1 MGSGNHEVVDVSSDE
16 EEEVDTRVDEDF
28 DWLNDLSSDSTDVV
42 EVLSEMKGSVDSL
55 YRKPKALEDDD
66 DDCVILDGDPD
77 KTTKTDTDDKLAK
90 DDDDDDDEVLV
101 VGQKGEIACRD
112 FPHPRH
118 SCAKYFFNSTSHE
131 KYCDM
136 CHCYVCD
143 IPAPCAYWCIAV
155 SSIDHCHA
163 NDKEKIWRNQREF
176 FRTGTMPTEPSPKPL
191 PASPTVTRQIPPSPI
206 PNIIRLSQNPLPGS
220 MIGIR
225 PCSSSS
231 RVAANL
237 SNVSARQRSP
247 HNHGLQSL
255 IGGRS
260 NIIRKDRSSYSGA
273 NLRSRMASSG
283 TRYSGNSVR
292 VGLHTNGKVSQST
305 HHIPSVVAPP
315 TITAEM
321 YAQQQQQRSRQLNV
335 PDYRAAVTGSQSNL
349 YTQHSVQSKSV
360 GQFQANA
367 GLFAPPEP
375 PLTTGGLQAQTVQ
388 QQPPGSNDNNVLQTK
403 LSEVESWLMDS
414 SNQVGLVSPLPEPV
428 GEDNVSPL
436 TFDFENFLN
445 D

>member
-16 EEEVDTRVDEDF
+16 EEVDEDF
-28 DWLNDLSSDSTDVV
+28 DWRNDLSSDSTDVV
-42 EVLSEMKGSVDSL
+42 EVLSEMKGSVDSH
-55 YRKPKALEDDD
+55 YRKPKAKALEEDD

-77 KTTKTDTDDKLAK
+77 KTTKTDTDKLAK
-90 DDDDDDDEVLV
+90 DDDEVLV

-118 SCAKYFFNSTSHE
+118 SCANYSFNSTSHE

-155 SSIDHCHA
+155 SSIEHCHA

-191 PASPTVTRQIPPSPI
+191 PASPTATRHIPPSPI

-292 VGLHTNGKVSQST
+292 VGLHTNAKVSQST
-305 HHIPSVVAPP
+305 HHVPSVVAPP

-321 YAQQQQQRSRQLNV
+321 YAQQQQRSPHLNI
-335 PDYRAAVTGSQSNL
+335 PDYRAAVTGSNL

-388 QQPPGSNDNNVLQTK
+388 QQPPGTNENVLQTK

>member
-16 EEEVDTRVDEDF
+16 EEVDEDF

-42 EVLSEMKGSVDSL
+42 EVLSEMKGSVDSH
-55 YRKPKALEDDD
+55 YRKPKAKALEEDD

-77 KTTKTDTDDKLAK
+77 KTTKTDTDKLAK
-90 DDDDDDDEVLV
+90 DDDEVLV

-118 SCAKYFFNSTSHE
+118 SCANYSFNSTSHE

-155 SSIDHCHA
+155 SSIEHCHA

-191 PASPTVTRQIPPSPI
+191 PASPTATRHIPPSPI

-255 IGGRS
+255 VGGRS

-292 VGLHTNGKVSQST
+292 VGLHTNAKVSQST

-321 YAQQQQQRSRQLNV
+321 YAQQQQRSPHLNI
-335 PDYRAAVTGSQSNL
+335 PDYRAAVTGSNL

-388 QQPPGSNDNNVLQTK
+388 QQPPGTNENVLQTK

>member
-16 EEEVDTRVDEDF
+16 EEVDEDF

-42 EVLSEMKGSVDSL
+42 EVLSEMKGSVDSH
-55 YRKPKALEDDD
+55 YRKPKALEEDD

-77 KTTKTDTDDKLAK
+77 KTTKTDTDKLAN

-118 SCAKYFFNSTSHE
+118 SCAKYSFNSTSHE

-143 IPAPCAYWCIAV
+143 IPAPCPYWCIAI
-155 SSIDHCHA
+155 SSIEHCHA

-220 MIGIR
+220 MIEIG
-225 PCSSSS
+225 PCSSSN
-231 RVAANL
+231 RVTNL

-260 NIIRKDRSSYSGA
+260 NLIRKDRSSYSGA

-283 TRYSGNSVR
+283 TRYSAPNGNSVR
-292 VGLHTNGKVSQST
+292 VGLHTNAKVSQST

-321 YAQQQQQRSRQLNV
+321 YAQRTRQLNV

-349 YTQHSVQSKSV
+349 YTQHSVQSKSD

-375 PLTTGGLQAQTVQ
+375 ALTTGGLQAQTVQ
-388 QQPPGSNDNNVLQTK
+388 QQPPGSNENVLQTK